1 MKYFYHANS
10 SLIGRVLSGTY
21 VFVCLFDVC
30 FLFLAMI
37 MCKTAVKLLCLRN
50 DNYYYY
56 ALIIVTQGTESVA
69 GVLYKVIGCL
79 GTFVIHVM
87 FII

>member
-1 MKYFYHANS
+1 
-10 SLIGRVLSGTY
+10 
-21 VFVCLFDVC
+21 
-30 FLFLAMI
+30 MI
-37 MCKTAVKLLCLRN
+37 MCKTAVKLPCLRN